1 MRCRLEEKG
10 SPFALDLGRTEGTV
24 GAMQTP
30 QKKKLGRPTI
40 FTQTVADEICQR
52 IAEGQSL
59 RQICNDGHLPNRNT
73 VWAWLR
79 QNREFMGHYARA
91 REDQAESLFDEAL
104 DIARAHEDPAKAR
117 VQIDTLKWAA
127 GKLKPKKY
135 CDKIEHTVQQE
146 FVPLDELRRRIEE
159 SKARRAAL
167 EAGETITI
175 ETNKVVDGETGA

>member
-1 MRCRLEEKG
+1 M
-10 SPFALDLGRTEGTV
+10 
-24 GAMQTP
+24 
-30 QKKKLGRPTI
+30 I
-40 FTQTVADEICQR
+40 ADEICRR

-59 RQICNDGHLPNRNT
+59 RQICNDSHLPNRNT
-73 VWAWLR
+73 VWGWLR

-104 DIARAHEDPAKAR
+104 DIAREHEDPAKAR
-117 VQIDTLKWAA
+117 VMIDTLKWAA

-135 CDKIEHTVQQE
+135 GDKIEHTVQQD

-167 EAGETITI
+167 EAGEAITI
-175 ETNKVVDGETGA
+175 EASRVVEGAIGV